1 MSAHGS
7 TTQLYNIGPDAIAD
21 AGVDG
26 GPGFTLSRPE
36 WIALQTYCTNAAALP
51 TTPEAFR
58 KSLGDGA
65 PPDLSDFTQLISAYK
80 VIGTHTADWTKTT
93 YPAAVALAGDVYQY
107 GTSKVPSYYPQLLAE
122 AKVLTKDPSDEQAK
136 AALKAILDHL
146 KSDTDGRAKR
156 AGEVVNQISRFAAD
170 TETDRATLVGGDG
183 NGGLVKYYNDKYGQ
197 ASKEVEKLAKD
208 LVDEGKVLNEA
219 NAEYDHDVVVATTT
233 PTYAWIWP
241 FGTVAAAV
249 VAGVY
254 GRRAVEALERARAA
268 EAKIATLHAKLAA
281 DARLMVALHGAETG
295 MGAIVG
301 NITESLPVIQKM
313 QGVWGGISA
322 DLAALASMVDDDIR
336 NVAPIIMELGIE
348 ATVRAWANVAAAA
361 NAFRIH
367 AYVKEDPRATM
378 IAWKVRTQFASPSTL
393 AA

>member
-1 MSAHGS
+1 MSARVT

-21 AGVDG
+21 SGVNG

-36 WIALQTYCTNAAALP
+36 WITLQTYCTNAAALP
-51 TTPEAFR
+51 TTDEAFR

-65 PPDLSDFTQLISAYK
+65 PSNLSDFTQLIAAYK
-80 VIGTHTADWTKTT
+80 AINGHAAGWTQTT
-93 YPAAVALAGDVYQY
+93 YPAAVALASDVYQY

-122 AKVLTKDPSDEQAK
+122 AKVLVKDPNDEDAK

-146 KSDTDGRAKR
+146 QSDTQSRAKR
-156 AGEVVNQISRFAAD
+156 AGEVVTQIGKFAAD
-170 TETDRATLVGGDG
+170 TETDKATLVGADG
-183 NGGLVKYYNDKYGQ
+183 KGGLIKYYNDKYGQ
-197 ASKEVEKLAKD
+197 ASSEVIKLSKEIE
-208 LVDEGKVLNEA
+208 DEGKVLAEA
-219 NAEYDHDVVVATTT
+219 NAEYDHDVVVAATT
-233 PTYAWIWP
+233 PTYAWVWP

-268 EAKIATLHAKLAA
+268 EAKIASLQAKLAA
-281 DARLMVALHGAETG
+281 DARLMIALQGAGTG
-295 MGAIVG
+295 MGAITR
-301 NITESLPVIQKM
+301 NISESLPVIQKM

-322 DLAALASMVDDDIR
+322 DLGALASMVDDDIR

-348 ATVRAWANVAAAA
+348 STVRAWTNVAAAA
-361 NAFRIH
+361 NAFRVN
-367 AYVKEDPRATM
+367 AYVKEDPKATM

>member
-1 MSAHGS
+1 MSASS
-7 TTQLYNIGPDAIAD
+7 TVQLYNIGPDAIAD
-21 AGVDG
+21 AGVAG

-36 WIALQTYCTNAAALP
+36 WITLQTYCTNAAALP
-51 TTPEAFR
+51 TTDEAFR

-65 PPDLSDFTQLISAYK
+65 PVDLSDFTQLIAAYK
-80 VIGTHTADWTKTT
+80 GINTHAAGWTQTT
-93 YPAAVALAGDVYQY
+93 YPAAVALASDVYQY

-122 AKVLTKDPSDEQAK
+122 AKVLVSNPNDEPAK

-146 KSDTDGRAKR
+146 RDDTQSRAKR
-156 AGEVVNQISRFAAD
+156 AGEVVIQIARFAAD
-170 TETDRATLVGGDG
+170 TETDRAILVGPDG
-183 NGGLVKYYNDKYGQ
+183 SAGLIKYYNDKYGK
-197 ASKEVEKLAKD
+197 ASEDVVKLSKEIEA
-208 LVDEGKVLNEA
+208 EGKVLSQA
-219 NAEYDHDVVVATTT
+219 NAEYDHDVVVAATT
-233 PTYAWIWP
+233 PTYAWVWP

-268 EAKIATLHAKLAA
+268 EAKIASLQAKLAA
-281 DARLMVALHGAETG
+281 DARLMVALHGAGIG
-295 MGAIVG
+295 MEAITR
-301 NITESLPVIQKM
+301 NISESLPVIQKM

-322 DLAALASMVDDDIR
+322 DLGALASMVDDDIR

-361 NAFRIH
+361 NAFRIN
-367 AYVKEDPRATM
+367 AYVKEDPKATM